1 MLGYSGFEI
10 AILVLLAIALMH
22 YTQLIKKNSK
32 SIKWLVSGAASFIIA
47 SVLDLV
53 TYIRVWITADGIN
66 YGHALF
72 SIIGALLI
80 LVGGLKMIYE
90 LFEE

>member
-1 MLGYSGFEI
+1 MLTYSGFEI

-22 YTQLIKKNSK
+22 YSQLIKKNTK
-32 SIKWLVSGAASFIIA
+32 SIKWLVGGAASFIIA
-47 SVLDLV
+47 SVLDLIP
-53 TYIRVWITADGIN
+53 YIGVWITANGVN

-72 SIIGALLI
+72 SIIGVLLI
-80 LVGGLKMIYE
+80 LIGGIKMIYE

>member
-1 MLGYSGFEI
+1 MVSYSGFEVT
-10 AILVLLAIALMH
+10 ILVLLAIALMH

-32 SIKWLVSGAASFIIA
+32 SIKWLVSGAVSFIVA
-47 SVLDLV
+47 SVLELV
-53 TYIRVWITADGIN
+53 SYIRVWITANGIN

-72 SIIGALLI
+72 SIIGAILI

-90 LFEE
+90 FFEE

>member
-1 MLGYSGFEI
+1 MLTYSGFEI

-22 YTQLIKKNSK
+22 YAQLIKKNSK
-32 SIKWLVSGAASFIIA
+32 SIKWLVGGAASFIIA
-47 SVLDLV
+47 SILDLIP
-53 TYIRVWITADGIN
+53 YIRVWITADGVN

-80 LVGGLKMIYE
+80 LAGGLKMMYE
-90 LFEE
+90 FFE